1 MIEKES
7 LTITWTCKK
16 FDFYY
21 MGKAFQ
27 IETDHKPLVS
37 LLGEKNL
44 SQLPL
49 HVQRFKLQMM
59 RFDYEIFHT
68 LRKNMCLADTL
79 SKSLGEGC
87 LDEVILNS
95 IGWKSLLINLLTVS
109 LKSKEKW
116 NS

>member
-7 LTITWTCKK
+7 LAITWACEK

-59 RFDYEIFHT
+59 RFDYKIFHT
-68 LRKNMCLADTL
+68 LRKCLADTL

-109 LKSKEKW
+109 LKSKEK
-116 NS
+116 